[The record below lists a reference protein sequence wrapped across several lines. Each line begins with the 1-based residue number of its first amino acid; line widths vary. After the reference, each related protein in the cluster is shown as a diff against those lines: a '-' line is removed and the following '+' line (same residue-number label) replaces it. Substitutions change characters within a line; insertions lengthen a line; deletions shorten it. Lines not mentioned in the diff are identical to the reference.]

1 MQTYTLDRSG
11 ASPLY
16 EQLYRALKADI
27 LSGALPGGSR
37 LPSGRALAEHLGLS
51 RVTVETA
58 YAQLLAEGYLTS
70 RPRAGYFVEQLTP
83 QELPPRV
90 SEPEAQ
96 PPEPETAQSRSAQL
110 FPFSVWARL
119 MRGVLLDRRQELL
132 RPAPDAGLP
141 ALRQAVA
148 AELYRQRGVHVS
160 PEQVYIGAGAEYFYN
175 LLIQFFGHGR
185 VYALENPGHR
195 KIARVYQ
202 ANQVAVRPIGMDAD
216 GVIPELLEQSGAEVL
231 HISPSHH
238 YPTGT
243 VTPITRRQALM
254 RWLTAQPGRYLIEDD
269 YDSEFR
275 FSGLPIPTIQSMD
288 RSGRVIYM
296 NTFSRTISP
305 SLRISYMILPRTLL
319 PQWQAAM
326 GFYSCTV
333 PSFEQMTLTRFLAE
347 GYFEKHLSRMKKHY
361 RAVRAQLFS
370 VLHTPQAVRQ
380 CAVHDTDAGLHLVL
394 ELKNAPAPE
403 ALRALLRQSGLP
415 DALLSDFFLDAP
427 SPQAQKSIVLGYAD
441 AEPAQLEAALTALFT
456 RLEAREAPVC
466 AKAARRPAGR

>member
-27 LSGALPGGSR
+27 LSGALPAGSR

-394 ELKNAPAPE
+394 ELKNAPEPE

-456 RLEAREAPVC
+456 RLEAREAPV
-466 AKAARRPAGR
+466 

>member
-202 ANQVAVRPIGMDAD
+202 ANQVAVRPIGMDTD

-394 ELKNAPAPE
+394 ELKNAPEPE

-456 RLEAREAPVC
+456 RLEAREAPV
-466 AKAARRPAGR
+466 

>member
-70 RPRAGYFVEQLTP
+70 RPRAAYFVEQLTP

-132 RPAPDAGLP
+132 RPAPDAGLS

-394 ELKNAPAPE
+394 ELKNAPEPE

-456 RLEAREAPVC
+456 RLEAREAPV
-466 AKAARRPAGR
+466 

>member
-202 ANQVAVRPIGMDAD
+202 ANQVAVWPIGMDAD

-319 PQWQAAM
+319 PQWQTAM

-394 ELKNAPAPE
+394 ELKNAPEPE

-456 RLEAREAPVC
+456 RLEAREAP
-466 AKAARRPAGR
+466 A

>member
-27 LSGALPGGSR
+27 LSGALSGGSR

-394 ELKNAPAPE
+394 ELKNAPEPE

-415 DALLSDFFLDAP
+415 DALLSDFYLDAP

-456 RLEAREAPVC
+456 RLEAREAPV
-466 AKAARRPAGR
+466 

>member
-96 PPEPETAQSRSAQL
+96 PPEPEPAQSRSAQL

-394 ELKNAPAPE
+394 ELKNAPEPE

-456 RLEAREAPVC
+456 RLEAREAPV
-466 AKAARRPAGR
+466 

>member
-90 SEPEAQ
+90 SAPEAQ

-275 FSGLPIPTIQSMD
+275 FSGLPIPTIQSMN

-394 ELKNAPAPE
+394 ELKNAPEPE

-456 RLEAREAPVC
+456 RLEAREAPV
-466 AKAARRPAGR
+466 

>member
-305 SLRISYMILPRTLL
+305 SLRISYMILPRMLL

-370 VLHTPQAVRQ
+370 VLHTPQAVRL

-394 ELKNAPAPE
+394 ELKNAPEPE

-415 DALLSDFFLDAP
+415 DALLSDFYLDAP

-456 RLEAREAPVC
+456 RLEAREAP
-466 AKAARRPAGR
+466 A

>member
-58 YAQLLAEGYLTS
+58 YAQLLAEGYLTA

-96 PPEPETAQSRSAQL
+96 PPEPEPAQSRSAQL

-333 PSFEQMTLTRFLAE
+333 PSFEQMTLTRFLTE

-394 ELKNAPAPE
+394 ELKNAPEPE

-456 RLEAREAPVC
+456 RLEAREAPV
-466 AKAARRPAGR
+466 

>member
-394 ELKNAPAPE
+394 ELKNAPEPE

-456 RLEAREAPVC
+456 RLEARETPV
-466 AKAARRPAGR
+466 

>member
-243 VTPITRRQALM
+243 VTPIARRQALM

-319 PQWQAAM
+319 PQWQEAM

-394 ELKNAPAPE
+394 ELKNAPEPE

-415 DALLSDFFLDAP
+415 DALLSDFYLDAP

-456 RLEAREAPVC
+456 RLEAREAP
-466 AKAARRPAGR
+466 A

>member
-195 KIARVYQ
+195 KIARIYQ

-394 ELKNAPAPE
+394 ELKNAPEPE

-456 RLEAREAPVC
+456 RLEAREAPV
-466 AKAARRPAGR
+466 

>member
-27 LSGALPGGSR
+27 LSGALSGGSR

-185 VYALENPGHR
+185 VYALENPGHQ

-394 ELKNAPAPE
+394 ELKNAPEPE

-415 DALLSDFFLDAP
+415 DALLSDFYLDAP

-456 RLEAREAPVC
+456 RLEARGAPV
-466 AKAARRPAGR
+466 

>member
-83 QELPPRV
+83 QELPPRTP
-90 SEPEAQ
+90 EPEAQ
-96 PPEPETAQSRSAQL
+96 PPEPKTAQSRSAQL

-394 ELKNAPAPE
+394 ELKNAPEPE

-456 RLEAREAPVC
+456 QLEAWEAPV
-466 AKAARRPAGR
+466 

>member
-394 ELKNAPAPE
+394 ELKNAPEPE

-456 RLEAREAPVC
+456 RLEARDAPV
-466 AKAARRPAGR
+466 

>member
-1 MQTYTLDRSG
+1 MEKQNMKAWLYLLPAFLFLGAFMIYPLIDVFVYSFEEGYNSASQTFYGTGMYNYSYVLHD
-11 ASPLY
+11 PYFL
-16 EQLYRALKADI
+16 QALKNTFI
-27 LSGALPGGSR
+27 LVIITVPVSTGLALLISAALSSIKPLR
-37 LPSGRALAEHLGLS
+37 DLFQTIFFLPYVTNTLAVGL
-51 RVTVETA
+51 VFMI
-58 YAQLLAEGYLTS
+58 L
-70 RPRAGYFVEQLTP
+70 FKKTP
-83 QELPPRV
+83 Y
-90 SEPEAQ
+90 S
-96 PPEPETAQSRSAQL
+96 
-110 FPFSVWARL
+110 
-119 MRGVLLDRRQELL
+119 D
-132 RPAPDAGLP
+132 GL
-141 ALRQAVA
+141 
-148 AELYRQRGVHVS
+148 
-160 PEQVYIGAGAEYFYN
+160 IN

-319 PQWQAAM
+319 PQWQTAM

-394 ELKNAPAPE
+394 ELKNAPEPE

-456 RLEAREAPVC
+456 RLEAREAPV
-466 AKAARRPAGR
+466 

>member
-119 MRGVLLDRRQELL
+119 LRGVLLDRRQELL

-394 ELKNAPAPE
+394 ELKNAPEPE

-456 RLEAREAPVC
+456 RLEAREAPV
-466 AKAARRPAGR
+466 

>member
-90 SEPEAQ
+90 SEPEAR

-254 RWLTAQPGRYLIEDD
+254 RWLTARPGRYLIEDD

-305 SLRISYMILPRTLL
+305 SLRISYMILQRTLL

-394 ELKNAPAPE
+394 ELKNAPEPE

-456 RLEAREAPVC
+456 RLEAREAPV
-466 AKAARRPAGR
+466 

>member
-90 SEPEAQ
+90 SEPAAQ

-254 RWLTAQPGRYLIEDD
+254 RWLTAQSGRYLIEDD

-394 ELKNAPAPE
+394 ELKNAPEPE
-403 ALRALLRQSGLP
+403 ALRVLLRQSGLP

-456 RLEAREAPVC
+456 RLEAREAPV
-466 AKAARRPAGR
+466 

>member
-202 ANQVAVRPIGMDAD
+202 ANQVAVWPIGMDAD

-275 FSGLPIPTIQSMD
+275 FSSLPIPTIQSMD

-370 VLHTPQAVRQ
+370 VLHTPQAARQ

-394 ELKNAPAPE
+394 ELKNAPEPE

-456 RLEAREAPVC
+456 RLEAREAPV
-466 AKAARRPAGR
+466 

>member
-319 PQWQAAM
+319 PKWQAAM

-394 ELKNAPAPE
+394 ELKNAPEPE
-403 ALRALLRQSGLP
+403 ALRALLRKSGLP

-456 RLEAREAPVC
+456 RLEAREAPV
-466 AKAARRPAGR
+466 

>member
-1 MQTYTLDRSG
+1 
-11 ASPLY
+11 
-16 EQLYRALKADI
+16 
-27 LSGALPGGSR
+27 
-37 LPSGRALAEHLGLS
+37 
-51 RVTVETA
+51 
-58 YAQLLAEGYLTS
+58 
-70 RPRAGYFVEQLTP
+70 
-83 QELPPRV
+83 
-90 SEPEAQ
+90 
-96 PPEPETAQSRSAQL
+96 
-110 FPFSVWARL
+110 

-394 ELKNAPAPE
+394 ELKNAPEPE

-415 DALLSDFFLDAP
+415 DALLSDFYLDAP

-456 RLEAREAPVC
+456 RLEAREAPV
-466 AKAARRPAGR
+466 

>member
-185 VYALENPGHR
+185 IYALENPGHR

-394 ELKNAPAPE
+394 ELKNAPEPE
-403 ALRALLRQSGLP
+403 ALRVLLRQSGLP

-456 RLEAREAPVC
+456 RLEAREAPV
-466 AKAARRPAGR
+466 

>member
-288 RSGRVIYM
+288 RSRRVIYM

-394 ELKNAPAPE
+394 ELKNAPEPE

-456 RLEAREAPVC
+456 RLEAREAPV
-466 AKAARRPAGR
+466 

>member
-96 PPEPETAQSRSAQL
+96 PPEPEPAQSRSAQL

-254 RWLTAQPGRYLIEDD
+254 RWLTAQSGRYLIEDD

-394 ELKNAPAPE
+394 ELKNAPEPE

-441 AEPAQLEAALTALFT
+441 AEPAQLEAELTALFT
-456 RLEAREAPVC
+456 RLEAREAPV
-466 AKAARRPAGR
+466 

>member
-1 MQTYTLDRSG
+1 
-11 ASPLY
+11 
-16 EQLYRALKADI
+16 
-27 LSGALPGGSR
+27 
-37 LPSGRALAEHLGLS
+37 
-51 RVTVETA
+51 
-58 YAQLLAEGYLTS
+58 
-70 RPRAGYFVEQLTP
+70 
-83 QELPPRV
+83 
-90 SEPEAQ
+90 
-96 PPEPETAQSRSAQL
+96 
-110 FPFSVWARL
+110 
-119 MRGVLLDRRQELL
+119 
-132 RPAPDAGLP
+132 
-141 ALRQAVA
+141 
-148 AELYRQRGVHVS
+148 
-160 PEQVYIGAGAEYFYN
+160 
-175 LLIQFFGHGR
+175 
-185 VYALENPGHR
+185 
-195 KIARVYQ
+195 
-202 ANQVAVRPIGMDAD
+202 MDAD

-394 ELKNAPAPE
+394 ELKNAPEPE

-456 RLEAREAPVC
+456 QLEAWEAPV
-466 AKAARRPAGR
+466 

>member
-16 EQLYRALKADI
+16 EQLYRALNADI

-394 ELKNAPAPE
+394 ELKNAPEPE
-403 ALRALLRQSGLP
+403 ALRVLLRQSGLP

-456 RLEAREAPVC
+456 RLEAREAPV
-466 AKAARRPAGR
+466 

>member
-96 PPEPETAQSRSAQL
+96 PPEPEPAQSRSAQL

-319 PQWQAAM
+319 PQWQTAM
-326 GFYSCTV
+326 GFYICTV

-394 ELKNAPAPE
+394 ELKNAPEPE

-456 RLEAREAPVC
+456 RLEARKAPV
-466 AKAARRPAGR
+466 

>member
-90 SEPEAQ
+90 PEPAAL

-394 ELKNAPAPE
+394 ELKNAPEPE

-456 RLEAREAPVC
+456 RLEAREAPV
-466 AKAARRPAGR
+466 

>member
-27 LSGALPGGSR
+27 LSGVLPGGSR

-175 LLIQFFGHGR
+175 LLIQFFGQGR

-394 ELKNAPAPE
+394 ELKNAPEPE

-415 DALLSDFFLDAP
+415 DALLSDFFLAAP

-456 RLEAREAPVC
+456 RLEAREAPV
-466 AKAARRPAGR
+466 

>member
-27 LSGALPGGSR
+27 LSGALSGGSR

-90 SEPEAQ
+90 SEPAAQ

-394 ELKNAPAPE
+394 ELKNAPEPE

-456 RLEAREAPVC
+456 RLEAREAPV
-466 AKAARRPAGR
+466 

>member
-83 QELPPRV
+83 QELPPRTP
-90 SEPEAQ
+90 EPEAQ

-394 ELKNAPAPE
+394 ELKNAPEPE
-403 ALRALLRQSGLP
+403 TLRALLRQSGLP

-456 RLEAREAPVC
+456 RLEAREAPV
-466 AKAARRPAGR
+466 

>member
-1 MQTYTLDRSG
+1 MQTYSLDRSG

-185 VYALENPGHR
+185 VYALENPGHQ

-394 ELKNAPAPE
+394 ELKNAPEPE

-456 RLEAREAPVC
+456 RLEAREAPV
-466 AKAARRPAGR
+466 

>member
-58 YAQLLAEGYLTS
+58 YAQLLAEGYLAS

-83 QELPPRV
+83 QELPPRTP
-90 SEPEAQ
+90 EPEAQ

-394 ELKNAPAPE
+394 ELKNAPEPE

-456 RLEAREAPVC
+456 RLEAREAPV
-466 AKAARRPAGR
+466 

>member
-119 MRGVLLDRRQELL
+119 MRGVLLDRRQALL

-394 ELKNAPAPE
+394 ELKNAPEPE

-456 RLEAREAPVC
+456 RLEAREAPV
-466 AKAARRPAGR
+466 

>member
-185 VYALENPGHR
+185 IYALENPGHR

-394 ELKNAPAPE
+394 ELKNTPEPE

-456 RLEAREAPVC
+456 RLEAREAPV
-466 AKAARRPAGR
+466 

>member
-27 LSGALPGGSR
+27 LSGALSGGSR

-394 ELKNAPAPE
+394 ELKNAPEPE
-403 ALRALLRQSGLP
+403 ALRVLLRQSGLP

-456 RLEAREAPVC
+456 RLEAREAPV
-466 AKAARRPAGR
+466 

>member
-185 VYALENPGHR
+185 VYALENTGHR

-216 GVIPELLEQSGAEVL
+216 GVIPALLEQSGAEVL

-394 ELKNAPAPE
+394 ELKNAPEPE

-456 RLEAREAPVC
+456 RLEAREAPV
-466 AKAARRPAGR
+466 